1 VTRSAHLVQGRTG
14 CRPAWLQQHGGGC
27 SSSYSA
33 TRYCVLAL
41 HMTLRVC
48 ISSALGVACAAVV
61 WVLLQVSL
69 LASGR
74 LMYHGS
80 CTDMIPWF
88 QTLGYTYT
96 RGALILQTRLL
107 RSACIHS
114 CWCQPGRLHC
124 SVPHEGSVKAEKV
137 DVQCLI
143 TPGRRRE

>member
-1 VTRSAHLVQGRTG
+1 MQRAPGARSDWMSTSMATTAR
-14 CRPAWLQQHGGGC
+14 RWLQQQLQC
-27 SSSYSA
+27 YQILCA
-33 TRYCVLAL
+33 CLAYDFACV
-41 HMTLRVC
+41 

-124 SVPHEGSVKAEKV
+124 SVPHEGSVKTEKV